1 MSLNISNNINSAI
14 VSGQLGL
21 SRASANIT
29 QHSAN
34 IANLSATSRPSQ
46 DPQEFLANAASTQL
60 NTIKQSLPTAASGS
74 GSMTSELVGLSV
86 NSINAQASAKVLGT
100 ANDTIGTLLDILA

>member
-29 QHSAN
+29 QNSAN
-34 IANLSATSRPSQ
+34 IASLSTTTRPSQ
-46 DPQEFLANAASTQL
+46 DPQEFLANAVNTQL
-60 NTIKQSLPTAASGS
+60 NAIKQSLPTAANGS
-74 GSMTSELVGLSV
+74 ITNELVGLSV

-100 ANDTIGTLLDILA
+100 ANDTIGTILDILA

>member
-1 MSLNISNNINSAI
+1 MSLNISNNINSAV

-34 IANLSATSRPSQ
+34 IANLSATSKPSHN
-46 DPQEFLANAASTQL
+46 PQEFLANAVTTQL
-60 NTIKQSLPTAASGS
+60 DTIKQSLPSAASGS
-74 GSMTSELVGLSV
+74 MTTELLGLSV

-100 ANDTIGTLLDILA
+100 ANDTIGTILDILA